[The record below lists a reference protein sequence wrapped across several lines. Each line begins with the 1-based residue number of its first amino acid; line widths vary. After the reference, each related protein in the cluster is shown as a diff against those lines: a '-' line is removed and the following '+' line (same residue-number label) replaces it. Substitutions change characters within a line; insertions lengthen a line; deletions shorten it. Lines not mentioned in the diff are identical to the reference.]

1 MCLPKVFFCLI
12 VLSSVAQV
20 RLSAQKLGTYS
31 RHALSYERQEGVYD
45 DFDQEGKVVTKGIS
59 YGFARGVGVSRAI
72 PLAVEF
78 GGRLAWTHGVDKDF
92 YYKISRKE
100 FLSVVLPIN
109 AAYRISLFRGNLAVA
124 PFLGPSFRF
133 NLIGRHYYEYRYQ
146 SNGKSENYLSRRLD
160 SPANIFQFGGDIGLG
175 LVFRKLYVGY
185 TFQCDFTS
193 YMDKLNYGDP
203 YVPKSDFRTR
213 SSLVSVGLEL

>member
-1 MCLPKVFFCLI
+1 MFLPKVFFCLI

-31 RHALSYERQEGVYD
+31 RHALSYERKEGVYD

-59 YGFARGVGVSRAI
+59 YGFTRGVGVSRAI

-92 YYKISRKE
+92 YYKISRKD

-109 AAYRISLFRGNLAVA
+109 AAYRISLFWGAILLWRPSWA
-124 PFLGPSFRF
+124 PLSDSISSGVTITSIAISLMAGP
-133 NLIGRHYYEYRYQ
+133 I
-146 SNGKSENYLSRRLD
+146 
-160 SPANIFQFGGDIGLG
+160 IFSAGVWI
-175 LVFRKLYVGY
+175 
-185 TFQCDFTS
+185 
-193 YMDKLNYGDP
+193 
-203 YVPKSDFRTR
+203 TR
-213 SSLVSVGLEL
+213 PIYFSSGET